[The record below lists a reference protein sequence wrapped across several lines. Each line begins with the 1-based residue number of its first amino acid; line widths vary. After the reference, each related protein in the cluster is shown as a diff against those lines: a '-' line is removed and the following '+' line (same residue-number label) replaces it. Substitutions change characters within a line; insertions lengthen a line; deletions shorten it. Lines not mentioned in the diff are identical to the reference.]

1 MRRAR
6 SCVRSAGLNAVAPV
20 VRGDPLGAG
29 GAGWEASQRVATDDG
44 CHRGGVGT
52 WHARSR
58 SAHCLASRACAHVR
72 HPLQPPRQPTP
83 SAMTTQQPMP
93 QPLATPIQKK
103 RAAGG
108 AAKKAP
114 KAPPESWSGVFCLAQ
129 TTRYASELLGPA
141 ASIEDLIACTMMLG
155 CGPRTSHNDPVGRH
169 SRKRCQDAAWLFYQH
184 VEARAADPDALGFL
198 DSITLQQ
205 HTREMAAWNAALAT
219 GLQTLQPPRWVSV
232 GRDCGHGSD
241 SIAEDCRHLTIEHLQ
256 EWKRDLP
263 LYLRAGQQR
272 AYALLAAGPTPA
284 LGVLRRR
291 ARWTGGA
298 RRALLAGARSG
309 RSARRA
315 APAAPPTARP
325 SRPTSERPTRAPDL
339 RESLGEWSVSAVV
352 VLGT

>member
-1 MRRAR
+1 
-6 SCVRSAGLNAVAPV
+6 
-20 VRGDPLGAG
+20 
-29 GAGWEASQRVATDDG
+29 
-44 CHRGGVGT
+44 
-52 WHARSR
+52 
-58 SAHCLASRACAHVR
+58 
-72 HPLQPPRQPTP
+72 
-83 SAMTTQQPMP
+83 MTTQQPMP

-114 KAPPESWSGVFCLAQ
+114 KAPPESWSGVFCLTQ
-129 TTRYASELLGPA
+129 TTRYASELLGPD

-205 HTREMAAWNAALAT
+205 HTREMAAWNAARAT

-241 SIAEDCRHLTIEHLQ
+241 FISDACRHLTIEHLQ

-272 AYALLAAGPTPA
+272 AYALLRLRTAKRRRWA
-284 LGVLRRR
+284 LLRRHAR
-291 ARWTGGA
+291 AVDLAARVALYWQERTQRALCAPGGA
-298 RRALLAGARSG
+298 G
-309 RSARRA
+309 RA
-315 APAAPPTARP
+315 ADCAAFEA
-325 SRPTSERPTRAPDL
+325 DF
-339 RESLGEWSVSAVV
+339 
-352 VLGT
+352 